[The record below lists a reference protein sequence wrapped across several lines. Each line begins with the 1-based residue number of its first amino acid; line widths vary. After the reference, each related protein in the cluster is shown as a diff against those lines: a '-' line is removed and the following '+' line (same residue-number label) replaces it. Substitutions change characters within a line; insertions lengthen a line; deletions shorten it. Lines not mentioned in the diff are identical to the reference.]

1 MVYLKEPEKEGTMNL
16 QVLAQNV
23 RRLRTGKRISQS
35 ALADAAG
42 LSLPAV
48 KNLELAR
55 SRPRMRTVQA
65 IARALDVSLQDL
77 FLPVRDLKT
86 VRFRSA
92 RRMQNRENVLALVAR
107 RLDDFDYLEQVLDKR
122 VRFSLKQVRAQC
134 SREHIVDAAG
144 LCRKKLGLK
153 PSEPIHDICGLL
165 EHAGVKV
172 LSIPMASDGF
182 FGLSVR
188 EEDGGPAVVV
198 NVWQRVSVE
207 RRIFSAAHELAHLML
222 HLDAFDVTRTDED
235 KEEEREADLFA
246 GHFLLP
252 DEGFRKEWNE
262 ASGLHW
268 VDRVFKV
275 KRIFRVSYKTVLFRL
290 IEHGAVDNSV
300 WMRFQ
305 QAYQQKFN
313 RKLPFKEEPIAIESA
328 EPFGLQR
335 FDFFE
340 DRFSRLTRDAVEKDK
355 ISLSRGAEMLGIGI
369 EKMQDLMRNWEVVL

>member
-1 MVYLKEPEKEGTMNL
+1 
-16 QVLAQNV
+16 
-23 RRLRTGKRISQS
+23 
-35 ALADAAG
+35 
-42 LSLPAV
+42 
-48 KNLELAR
+48 
-55 SRPRMRTVQA
+55 
-65 IARALDVSLQDL
+65 
-77 FLPVRDLKT
+77 
-86 VRFRSA
+86 
-92 RRMQNRENVLALVAR
+92 MQNRENILAQVAR
-107 RLDDFDYLEQVLDKR
+107 WLDDFNYLEKVLDKR
-122 VRFSLKQVRAQC
+122 VRFSFKQVRAQC
-134 SREHIVDAAG
+134 SREHVVDAAS

-182 FGLSVR
+182 FGLSVG

-198 NVWQRVSVE
+198 NVWERISVE
-207 RRIFSAAHELAHLML
+207 RRIFSAAHELAHLIL
-222 HLDAFDVTRTDED
+222 HLDAFDVTRTEED
-235 KEEEREADLFA
+235 KEEEHEADLFA

-290 IEHGAVDNSV
+290 VEHGAVDNSV

-305 QAYQQKFN
+305 HAYQQKFN
-313 RKLPFKEEPIAIESA
+313 RRLRFKEEPMAIESA
-328 EPFGLQR
+328 EPFGLER

-369 EKMQDLMRNWEVVL
+369 EKMHDLMRNWEVVL